1 MAVRSKTTP
10 GLYSDGGGL
19 YLQVTEAGAKT
30 WIYRFM
36 LGGKRRDMGLGAVH
50 TVTLAEAREEARQCR
65 LLRRDGVD
73 PIERRRAAKL
83 AVMAD
88 AAKAMTFKEC
98 AEAFIKSH
106 EAGWQNAKHAAQWTS
121 TLTTYAYPVMGSLPV
136 NAVDTGL
143 VMKII
148 EPIWTTKTETA
159 SRVRGRIES
168 ILDWATVRKYRVGE
182 NPARWKGHLDHLLP
196 ARGKVQKSGH
206 HAALPYDEVGTF
218 MALLRLQEGNGA
230 RALEFAILTA
240 ARTGE
245 AIGARWDEID
255 LDKRLWTIPPERM
268 KADREHRVP
277 LSTRVIDALL
287 MMKEARQG
295 AFVFAGAKSGKPLSN
310 MALLMTLRR
319 MKRDDLTAHGFRST
333 FRDWCAERT
342 AYPAEVAEMALYG
355 DGWRAPLADRLGVSV
370 RLVRLWEHGK
380 QGIPFVHRRRL
391 LAIGLQESPGR
402 RQRLV
407 DALGLL
413 DQIPTTLRG
422 WDAPRERLNEGVSME
437 DRGWIKP

>member
-1 MAVRSKTTP
+1 
-10 GLYSDGGGL
+10 
-19 YLQVTEAGAKT
+19 
-30 WIYRFM
+30 M

-182 NPARWKGHLDHLLP
+182 NPARWKGHLDHLFGLGARDQDPLVDVELERAELP
-196 ARGKVQKSGH
+196 SPEHVLQRFARRDRRTG
-206 HAALPYDEVGTF
+206 
-218 MALLRLQEGNGA
+218 LLR
-230 RALEFAILTA
+230 
-240 ARTGE
+240 
-245 AIGARWDEID
+245 
-255 LDKRLWTIPPERM
+255 
-268 KADREHRVP
+268 
-277 LSTRVIDALL
+277 
-287 MMKEARQG
+287 
-295 AFVFAGAKSGKPLSN
+295 
-310 MALLMTLRR
+310 
-319 MKRDDLTAHGFRST
+319 
-333 FRDWCAERT
+333 
-342 AYPAEVAEMALYG
+342 
-355 DGWRAPLADRLGVSV
+355 
-370 RLVRLWEHGK
+370 
-380 QGIPFVHRRRL
+380 HRRSSDQ
-391 LAIGLQESPGR
+391 GL
-402 RQRLV
+402 
-407 DALGLL
+407 
-413 DQIPTTLRG
+413 
-422 WDAPRERLNEGVSME
+422 
-437 DRGWIKP
+437 